1 MKYELQYTTSL
12 YKVTCFSDTFL
23 PQYQDVN
30 RSFHFLVVLI
40 MSHLL
45 PCRTNCFVL
54 RVLELKKK
62 RESNLHKLYVY
73 MHRRQHKVLLVNSN
87 VMSTLNH
94 WSACITFITV
104 RKKKFR
110 FKGSDNFFFWFFSSS
125 WLISPRSRLRFG
137 TNKLNCSLQN
147 TRVVI

>member
-1 MKYELQYTTSL
+1 METFYTLCNGIFVRFISFFYKFKWIGHSCRNMHALINHNHVKYELQYTTSL
-12 YKVTCFSDTFL
+12 YKVTCFADTFL

-40 MSHLL
+40 MSHLYF
-45 PCRTNCFVL
+45 RVERIVL
-54 RVLELKKK
+54 FWESSSQKK

-110 FKGSDNFFFWFFSSS
+110 F
-125 WLISPRSRLRFG
+125 
-137 TNKLNCSLQN
+137 
-147 TRVVI
+147 